1 MPSVR
6 FQEYWLNCARE
17 WEELTGLLREAT
29 GYMILNPGLYGA
41 HWHAKRL
48 ELYPPR
54 PGGLLGVG
62 LNPGPYGMGQTGDSF
77 YRHQAHPGVSAELAR
92 KPSARWA
99 VSAGA
104 GSGTGR
110 AASFLKLRHE
120 ASSVR
125 AFKFLEKAFGDA
137 EYGLTQLVFANP
149 CSLLFIDVDTKEGK
163 NRTPADFRPRIRKR
177 RRDWS
182 DDQLRCVGGSK
193 RASPPMCFG
202 RGACLRCQRSDP
214 VRAGRTTSHRRSVA
228 RPLGSGARCV
238 LSASRSSGSGRVEW
252 RFNGKTGRITDCS
265 SVC

>member
-62 LNPGPYGMGQTGDSF
+62 LNPGPYGMGQTGIPFTDIKRIRECLPSL
-77 YRHQAHPGVSAELAR
+77 RESLLQDGQSLPVPGLAPDELHPY
-92 KPSARWA
+92 
-99 VSAGA
+99 
-104 GSGTGR
+104 
-110 AASFLKLRHE
+110 LKLRHE

-125 AFKFLEKAFGDA
+125 VFKFLEKAFGDA

-182 DDQLRCVGGSK
+182 DDQLRAVLEEVRELRLRCALAAV
-193 RASPPMCFG
+193 RALDARGVILFG
-202 RGACLRCQRSDP
+202 RDVQRAIGDQLQDRLGAERVVYYP
-214 VRAGRTTSHRRSVA
+214 HPARAVPDAWSGGLTEKLKDHR
-228 RPLGSGARCV
+228 L
-238 LSASRSSGSGRVEW
+238 L
-252 RFNGKTGRITDCS
+252 
-265 SVC
+265 